1 MAFAGEDK
9 RSIAGG
15 GIDITKMEISRYVV
29 KKYAGRDATARCVE
43 GLSFIE
49 NVWQ

>member
-29 KKYAGRDATARCVE
+29 KKICR
-43 GLSFIE
+43 
-49 NVWQ
+49 